1 MSLKQKQDYLNILRK
16 LKVDPLTSQRVLSK
30 NLGISVGK
38 LNYCLNALKKKGMIK
53 IKNFTKNK
61 DRFNPN
67 SKFNYFYILTP
78 KGIALKTKLTVN
90 FMKLKMKEYDEL
102 SKELNEK

>member
-1 MSLKQKQDYLNILRK
+1 MSFKQKQDYLYFLRK

-78 KGIALKTKLTVN
+78 KGIALKTNDSK
-90 FMKLKMKEYDEL
+90 FYEIKMKEYDEL